1 MKVDVET
8 FEVHVV
14 NGAMRFLCNIVVNMI
29 VMEVE
34 YCKKSVTKDH
44 PCNATLMQN
53 TLEQMGYST
62 WSGIPDNGGTDLT
75 GTPFDELPS
84 DVIFCLKDQ
93 SRPPSESLRGTKNNP
108 CEGFEI

>member
-44 PCNATLMQN
+44 PCNSTLMQN
-53 TLEQMGYST
+53 TLEGMGYST
-62 WSGIPDNGGTDLT
+62 WSGIPDHGGTDLT
-75 GTPFDELPS
+75 GMPFDELPS
-84 DVIFCLKDQ
+84 DVIFLLNDP
-93 SRPPSESLRGTKNNP
+93 SRPPRESLRGAKNNP